1 MNKRTKP
8 EAQMREPLVA
18 AETPVNPD
26 DASSGQSTLPE
37 AIAAPIPAPVAE
49 PLAGPAAV
57 SAIGLP
63 LDEFHGQGGV
73 YVLRDGVRTPR
84 APAPSPTTL

>member
-8 EAQMREPLVA
+8 DAQMREPLA
-18 AETPVNPD
+18 TTETLVSPD
-26 DASSGQSTLPE
+26 DSLGGVPTLTE
-37 AIAAPIPAPVAE
+37 AVVEAV
-49 PLAGPAAV
+49 AGPAAV

-63 LDEFHGQGGV
+63 LDAFHGQGGV

-84 APAPSPTTL
+84 KPAP